1 MHYFIFNFIGFDIDA
16 SYLKNQCHCVCQM
29 VIFFSCFHHFFGI
42 YLLEFYFKIFYF
54 FPLIQK
60 LIYISSDSW
69 ILLLVHELQVILC
82 NSLFSFPS
90 LTFFLCRQTLGK
102 SLHVSGLGFSVR
114 IEEGLGFL
122 LETFLKPSE
131 VLFPR
136 FVLFPNVGLV
146 LPFSAVQNLS
156 FGSCLLRLSR
166 LKRRPGFPI
175 DSSEVLRRGWP
186 IRFVSPC
193 LLANICVLGSF
204 YLK

>member
-1 MHYFIFNFIGFDIDA
+1 MWLGV
-16 SYLKNQCHCVCQM
+16 SGTWGLCHCACLPSLTLQMSLGPQRGGVSGCMAELGLVFVCP
-29 VIFFSCFHHFFGI
+29 
-42 YLLEFYFKIFYF
+42 YLR
-54 FPLIQK
+54 
-60 LIYISSDSW
+60 S
-69 ILLLVHELQVILC
+69 VILC

>member
-1 MHYFIFNFIGFDIDA
+1 MAGRLWYLGTVPLCMSSKSDFTDEPGAPERWCVWMYGGIGTGVCVSLFEISHPLQFIIFLSFTHLFF
-16 SYLKNQCHCVCQM
+16 VCQ
-29 VIFFSCFHHFFGI
+29 
-42 YLLEFYFKIFYF
+42 
-54 FPLIQK
+54 
-60 LIYISSDSW
+60 
-69 ILLLVHELQVILC
+69 
-82 NSLFSFPS
+82 
-90 LTFFLCRQTLGK
+90 QTLGK